1 MNRVGMAYALAAFV
15 FWGLA
20 PIYFKA
26 IAEVPAGEIIAH
38 RIIWSVPVLLLF
50 LLLRDGRALF
60 ARLKLP
66 WKQIGV
72 LLVTGTLVAVNW
84 LVFVWAVN
92 HDQVLATS
100 LGYFIN
106 PLVSVA
112 LGVLLL
118 GEKLTRLQTVAVVLA
133 GLGTLYLGV
142 WIGQAPW
149 ISLFL
154 AFSFGFY
161 GLIRKRLDVGPMTGL
176 LWETALLTIPA
187 AIYLV
192 WFVTPVLGVA
202 PQLNAWPL
210 FLLLLAGF
218 VTVVPL
224 IWYNAAAKKL
234 ELSTVGFFQYL
245 APTITFFLAVFLYG
259 EPFTHGHKVAFVCI
273 WVALLMISVEP
284 IFRARRRR
292 LPT

>member
-1 MNRVGMAYALAAFV
+1 MNRTGVAYALAAFI

-26 IAEVPAGEIIAH
+26 ISAVPAGEIIAH

-60 ARLKLP
+60 TRLKLP
-66 WKQIGV
+66 WRQIGT
-72 LLVTGTLVAVNW
+72 LLMTGSLVAVNW

-112 LGVLLL
+112 LGILLL
-118 GEKLTRLQTVAVVLA
+118 GERLTRLQIVAVVLA
-133 GLGTLYLGV
+133 GLGTLYLGI

-161 GLIRKRLDVGPMTGL
+161 GLMRKRLDVGPMTGL
-176 LWETALLTIPA
+176 LWETALLTLPA
-187 AIYLV
+187 ALYLI
-192 WFVTPVLGVA
+192 WFVQPALGIA
-202 PQLNAWPL
+202 PDLKSWPL

-234 ELSTVGFFQYL
+234 DLSVVGFFQYL
-245 APTITFFLAVFLYG
+245 APTITFFLAVFLYD
-259 EPFTHGHKVAFVCI
+259 EPFTHGHKVAFGCI
-273 WVALLMISVEP
+273 WVALLMISIEP
-284 IFRARRRR
+284 IFRAGRRR

>member
-1 MNRVGMAYALAAFV
+1 MNRAGVAYALAAFV

-26 IAEVPAGEIIAH
+26 IAQVPAGEIIAH

-60 ARLKLP
+60 SRLKLP
-66 WKQIGV
+66 WRQVGI
-72 LLVTGTLVAVNW
+72 LLVTGSLVAANW

-92 HDQVLATS
+92 NDQVLATS

-106 PLVSVA
+106 PLVNVA

-118 GEKLTRLQTVAVVLA
+118 SERLTRLQTVAVILA
-133 GLGTLYLGV
+133 GLGTLYLGI

-149 ISLFL
+149 ISLAL

-161 GLIRKRLDVGPMTGL
+161 GLIRKQLDVGPMTGL
-176 LWETALLTIPA
+176 LWETAVLTVPA

-192 WFVTPVLGVA
+192 WLVQPALGVA
-202 PQLNAWPL
+202 PDLSAWPL

-234 ELSTVGFFQYL
+234 DLSVVGFFQYL
-245 APTITFFLAVFLYG
+245 APTITFFLAVFLYD
-259 EPFTHGHKVAFVCI
+259 EAFTHGHKVAFGCI
-273 WVALLMISVEP
+273 WAALLMISVEP